1 MAKAQKLRSCASS
14 DINKN
19 KHIDQTILILFVT
32 QGFPL
37 IFAVTYQ
44 ITSSTKLLY
53 SGRSQITSLNG
64 QPHGNS
70 EERTKRPMPI

>member
-19 KHIDQTILILFVT
+19 KHIDQTILILFVP

-44 ITSSTKLLY
+44 NIRLRVVQNYYTAEDHKS
-53 SGRSQITSLNG
+53 
-64 QPHGNS
+64 HH
-70 EERTKRPMPI
+70 